1 MAASPL
7 AVLFDKR
14 ARALSTARFKAWWD
28 GKTFDQAAF
37 DAEMEAAAA
46 AAANDAAG
54 APAKPGG
61 SGDPAS
67 AGDADLFDPEPDPR
81 LTALQL
87 VWGDARLTPGDD
99 TMEELAAARLATPDD
114 GLFGV
119 SGVGLAAPVL
129 AVASGFAGQLAVFEW
144 RAETRAALTA
154 RLKAAGLAERAP
166 VKAFDL
172 ETGHFGDDTLDG
184 LLSVDDFTFCENP
197 ARFAVQ
203 IARALKAGRGAVIEA
218 YAATPGPDLAPAFA
232 SAFAEPQLHTA
243 AKIGELLF
251 EAGLRIEEE
260 EDLTELH
267 IEWARAG
274 FQRLKAGLDGVSLKP
289 RGLQELAWEMET
301 WRARLRLLDARRME
315 RRAWRVIRR

>member
-28 GKTFDQAAF
+28 GKTFDQEAF
-37 DAEMEAAAA
+37 EAQIAAAA
-46 AAANDAAG
+46 AEAANDAAKTGAAPG
-54 APAKPGG
+54 APA
-61 SGDPAS
+61 SE
-67 AGDADLFDPEPDPR
+67 ADLFEPEPDPR
-81 LTALQL
+81 ITALEL
-87 VWGDARLTPGDD
+87 VWGEGRLTPGDD
-99 TMEELAAARLATPDD
+99 TMEELAAARVATPDE

-119 SGVGLAAPVL
+119 SGAGLAMPVL
-129 AVASGFAGQLAVFEW
+129 SVARGFPGRLAVFEW
-144 RAETRAALTA
+144 RAETRPALAA

-172 ETGHFGDDTLDG
+172 ETGQFGDDSLDG

-197 ARFAVQ
+197 ARLAVQ
-203 IARALKAGRGAVIEA
+203 IARGLKPACGAVIEA
-218 YAATPGPDLAPAFA
+218 YAATPGPDLAPGFA
-232 SAFAEPQLHTA
+232 SAFAEPQLHSA

-260 EDLTELH
+260 EDLTDLH
-267 IEWARAG
+267 VEWARAG
-274 FQRLKAGLDGVSLKP
+274 VQRLKAGLDGVKLTP

-315 RRAWRVIRR
+315 RRGWRVIRR

>member
-14 ARALSTARFKAWWD
+14 ARALSTARFKAWWN
-28 GKTFDQAAF
+28 GQNFDETAFEAEIAA
-37 DAEMEAAAA
+37 AMEAT
-46 AAANDAAG
+46 ANDAVAGKAGG
-54 APAKPGG
+54 APTGE
-61 SGDPAS
+61 
-67 AGDADLFDPEPDPR
+67 ADLFDPEPDPR
-81 LTALQL
+81 ITALEL

-99 TMEELAAARLATPDD
+99 TMEELAAARVATPDE
-114 GLFGV
+114 GLFAV

-129 AVASGFAGQLAVFEW
+129 AVAQGFPGRIAVFEW

-172 ETGHFGDDTLDG
+172 ETGHYGDDTLDG

-197 ARFAVQ
+197 ARLAVQ
-203 IARALKAGRGAVIEA
+203 IARSLKPGCGAVIEA
-218 YAATPGPDLAPAFA
+218 YTATPGPDLAPAFA
-232 SAFAEPQLHTA
+232 SAFAEPQLHSTA
-243 AKIGELLF
+243 KVGELLF

-260 EDLTELH
+260 EDLTALH
-267 IEWARAG
+267 VEWARAG
-274 FQRLKAGLDGVSLKP
+274 FQRLKTSLDGVKLKP

-315 RRAWRVIRR
+315 RRGWRVIRR

>member
-1 MAASPL
+1 MAGSPL

-14 ARALSTARFKAWWD
+14 ARALSAARFKAWWD
-28 GKTFDQAAF
+28 GQAFDQAAF
-37 DAEMEAAAA
+37 DAQLEAAVA
-46 AAANDAAG
+46 AAANDASKPDGAA
-54 APAKPGG
+54 APATET
-61 SGDPAS
+61 
-67 AGDADLFDPEPDPR
+67 DLFDPEPDPR
-81 LTALQL
+81 ITALEA

-99 TMEELAAARLATPDD
+99 TMEELAAARVAAPDE

-119 SGVGLAAPVL
+119 SGVGLATPVL
-129 AVASGFAGQLAVFEW
+129 AVARGFPGRLAVFEW
-144 RAETRAALTA
+144 RAETRPALIA

-172 ETGHFGDDTLDG
+172 ETGQFGDDTLDG

-197 ARFAVQ
+197 ARLAVQ
-203 IARALKAGRGAVIEA
+203 IARGLKPGCGAIIEA

-232 SAFAEPQLHTA
+232 SAFAEPQLHSA

-260 EDLTELH
+260 EDLTDLH
-267 IEWARAG
+267 VEWARAG
-274 FQRLKAGLDGVSLKP
+274 FQRLKDGLDKVTLKP

-301 WRARLRLLDARRME
+301 WRARLRLLEQRRME
-315 RRAWRVIRR
+315 RRGWRVIRR